1 MPDTKT
7 APAPARSR
15 IPEGHVAVRILKLG
29 HERIFTGKTQPFE
42 TVKFPTFKRDDVT
55 SMPRDAATAYED
67 RGMVEILP

>member
-1 MPDTKT
+1 MPDIRTV
-7 APAPARSR
+7 PAAARPK

-55 SMPRDAATAYED
+55 AMPRDTASAYED